1 MPLKCIRKRS
11 EKVCESRVMC
21 LFGCK
26 KPGLSDSLHIASR
39 SQMQQHVLTSSA
51 ASCYRKPF
59 TKVSHLHTFGVVY
72 SYRYGNLRIDDSTRR
87 PTNMPNNTKDQHYV
101 SVHSYIHVIITFFI
115 VANRLLLY
123 YW

>member
-87 PTNMPNNTKDQHYV
+87 PNNMPNTKDQHFV
-101 SVHSYIHVIITFFI
+101 SVHSYIHFIITFFI

-123 YW
+123 YC